1 MKRKLTLSWGAIA
14 ALVLAACG
22 PAGDASPSGDAA
34 SPEGTSDASATDGG
48 ATGDP
53 ITIGISLPLT
63 GDFTEP
69 GQGIQRGYEVWAED
83 VNAAGGLLGRPVELI
98 IVDDA
103 SDANRVVSDYERLIT
118 EEEVDLVFG
127 PFSSRLVI
135 PASEVAER
143 YEMLF
148 VEPAGAAPDV
158 FNRGLEYLFY
168 AAPATA
174 DRHGVLF
181 AEYILALPDGERPV
195 SAAYAM
201 LDDPFAQATAEGV
214 RVELEANGIET
225 VFSEIYPPEQT
236 DFATIAAEIADSG
249 AELVVGG
256 TQFEDAVGLVRG
268 LQELAF
274 QPKAVFMTTGP
285 TIPDFDEAVGGATE
299 GIFAPVGWSL
309 DAEIES
315 NVAFVESYRE
325 MFDGED
331 PSEDPANAYTVGQ
344 VVAQAVEAVGS
355 VEDQAALRDYV
366 RENEFDTVVGPLS
379 FNERGEPQGA
389 HMILQW
395 QGGTMEIV
403 LAPDE
408 SAVTSEPIY
417 PKPAW

>member
-1 MKRKLTLSWGAIA
+1 MKRNLTLTWLAIL
-14 ALVLAACG
+14 ALVLVACG
-22 PAGDASPSGDAA
+22 TDPQASPSGDEPPAETDAPAA
-34 SPEGTSDASATDGG
+34 TGDGG

-53 ITIGISLPLT
+53 IRIGISLPLT

-69 GQGIQRGYEVWAED
+69 GQGVQRGYEVWAED

-118 EEEVDLVFG
+118 VDEVDLVFG

-148 VEPAGAAPDV
+148 VQPAGAAPDV
-158 FNRGLEYLFY
+158 FNRGLEFLFY

-181 AEYILALPDGERPV
+181 AEYILSLPEDERPAT
-195 SAAYAM
+195 AAYAM
-201 LDDPFAQATAEGV
+201 LDDPFAMATAEGV
-214 RVELEANGIET
+214 RSELEANGVET

-236 DFATIAAEIADSG
+236 EFATIAAEIADSG

-268 LQELAF
+268 MQELAF
-274 QPKAVFMTTGP
+274 QPDAVFMTTGP
-285 TIPDFDEAVGGATE
+285 TIPDFDEAVGGAAE

-315 NVAFVESYRE
+315 NVTFIESYRA
-325 MFDGED
+325 MFDGDD

-355 VEDQAALRDYV
+355 LDDQAALRDYV
-366 RENEFDTVVGPLS
+366 RDNEFDTVVGPLS

-395 QGGTMEIV
+395 QGGGMEIV
-403 LAPDE
+403 LAPEE
-408 SAVTSEPIY
+408 SAVTAEPLY
-417 PKPAW
+417 PKPGW

>member
-1 MKRKLTLSWGAIA
+1 MNRHLTATWLAILI
-14 ALVLAACG
+14 LVLAACG
-22 PAGDASPSGDAA
+22 PAAESPTGEPQPTAEGTDAA
-34 SPEGTSDASATDGG
+34 AA
-48 ATGDP
+48 ADP
-53 ITIGISLPLT
+53 IRIGVSLPLT

-69 GQGIQRGYEVWAED
+69 GEGVQRGYEVWASD

-118 EEEVDLVFG
+118 VDEVDLLFG

-181 AEYILALPDGERPV
+181 SEYILGLPEGERPTT
-195 SAAYAM
+195 AAYPI
-201 LDDPFAQATAEGV
+201 LDDPFAMATAEGV
-214 RVELEANGIET
+214 RTELEANGIET
-225 VFSEIYPPEQT
+225 VFTETYPPEQT

-268 LQELAF
+268 MQELGY
-274 QPKAVFMTTGP
+274 QPMAVIMTTGP
-285 TIPDFDEAVGGATE
+285 TLPDFDEAVGGAAE
-299 GIFAPVGWSL
+299 GIFSPVGWSL
-309 DAEIES
+309 DADLPS
-315 NVAFVESYRE
+315 NVAFIESYRA

-355 VEDQAALRDYV
+355 VEDQAALRDYI
-366 RENEFDTVVGPLS
+366 RENEFETVVGPLS

>member
-1 MKRKLTLSWGAIA
+1 MKRNLTRTWLA
-14 ALVLAACG
+14 ALTLVLAACG
-22 PAGDASPSGDAA
+22 PAGDASPSVEAA
-34 SPEGTSDASATDGG
+34 SPGGTPDASAADGG

-135 PASEVAER
+135 PASDVAER

-158 FNRGLEYLFY
+158 FNRGLQYLFY

-181 AEYILALPDGERPV
+181 AEYILGLPDGERPV

-325 MFDGED
+325 MFGED

>member
-1 MKRKLTLSWGAIA
+1 MKRNLIATWLAIL
-14 ALVLAACG
+14 ALVMVACTG
-22 PAGDASPSGDAA
+22 GEASPSAGASEPSAA
-34 SPEGTSDASATDGG
+34 DSAAPTDGT

-53 ITIGISLPLT
+53 IRIGISLPLT

-69 GQGIQRGYEVWAED
+69 GVGIQRGYEVWASD

-98 IVDDA
+98 VVDDA

-118 EEEVDLVFG
+118 VDEVDLVFG

-174 DRHGVLF
+174 DRHGILF
-181 AEYILALPDGERPV
+181 SEYILSLPEEERPA
-195 SAAYAM
+195 SAAYPI
-201 LDDPFAQATAEGV
+201 LDDPFAMATAEGV
-214 RVELEANGIET
+214 RAELEAAGIET
-225 VFSEIYPPEQT
+225 VFTETYPPEQT
-236 DFATIAAEIADSG
+236 EFATIAAEIADSG

-268 LQELAF
+268 MQELAY
-274 QPKAVFMTTGP
+274 QPQAVFMTTGP
-285 TIPDFDEAVGGATE
+285 TIPDFDEAVGGAAE

-309 DAEIES
+309 DADYPS
-315 NVAFVESYRE
+315 NQAFVESYRA

-331 PSEDPANAYTVGQ
+331 PSEDPANGYTVGQ

-355 VEDQAALRDYV
+355 VEDQTALRDHV
-366 RENEFDTVVGPLS
+366 RDNEFDTVVGPLS

-408 SAVTSEPIY
+408 AAVTAEPIY
-417 PKPAW
+417 PKPGW